1 MGFNVPY
8 NRKARRYKVMR
19 IKMTFYNERTGEIL
33 AEEDRVV
40 IFGKKPYVDK
50 GFVKFFVA
58 FLRDMIED
66 EEVLKG
72 PIRLFLYAIDL
83 MDYEDLQVT
92 IIPEKAMKDLG
103 IGRGTFYRWLSVLL
117 KKDYMKK
124 IAINVYKLRPFSA
137 IKGQMSKALESEPD
151 F

>member
-1 MGFNVPY
+1 
-8 NRKARRYKVMR
+8 
-19 IKMTFYNERTGEIL
+19 MTFYDEKTGEIL

-40 IFGKKPYVDK
+40 IFGKKPYVDR

-72 PIRLFLYAIDL
+72 PVRLFLYAVEKADFNNL
-83 MDYEDLQVT
+83 RVT
-92 IIPEKAMKDLG
+92 IVPEEAIKDLD
-103 IGRGTFYRWLSVLL
+103 ISRATFYNWLKVLL
-117 KKDYMKK
+117 KKDYMEKL
-124 IAINVYKLRPFSA
+124 AVNVYRLRKYTVV
-137 IKGQMSKALESEPD
+137 KGQMSKALGSEPD

>member
-1 MGFNVPY
+1 
-8 NRKARRYKVMR
+8 
-19 IKMTFYNERTGEIL
+19 MTFYDERTGEIL

-58 FLRDMIED
+58 FLRDMLED

-72 PIRLFLYAIDL
+72 PIRLFLYAVEKADFNDL
-83 MDYEDLQVT
+83 RVT
-92 IIPEKAMKDLG
+92 IVPQEAIRDLD
-103 IGRGTFYRWLSVLL
+103 ISERTFYRWLNVLL
-117 KKDYMKK
+117 AKDYMKK
-124 IAINVYKLRPFSA
+124 LATNVYRLRPFSA

>member
-33 AEEDRVV
+33 AEEDRVI
-40 IFGKKPYVDK
+40 IFGKKPYIDK

-72 PIRLFLYAIDL
+72 PIRLFLYAVDL

-92 IIPEKAMKDLG
+92 IVPEKAMKDLG

-124 IAINVYKLRPFSA
+124 IATNVYKLRPFSA

>member
-1 MGFNVPY
+1 
-8 NRKARRYKVMR
+8 
-19 IKMTFYNERTGEIL
+19 MTFYDEKTGEIL

-40 IFGKKPYVDK
+40 IFGKKPYVDR

-72 PIRLFLYAIDL
+72 PVRLFLYAVEKANFNDL
-83 MDYEDLQVT
+83 RVT
-92 IIPEKAMKDLG
+92 IVPEEAIKDLD
-103 IGRGTFYRWLSVLL
+103 ISRATFYNWLKVLL
-117 KKDYMKK
+117 KKDYMEKL
-124 IAINVYKLRPFSA
+124 AVNVYRLRPYSVV
-137 IKGQMSKALESEPD
+137 KGQMSKVTESEPD

>member
-1 MGFNVPY
+1 
-8 NRKARRYKVMR
+8 MR
-19 IKMTFYNERTGEIL
+19 VKMTFYDERTGEIL

-40 IFGKKPYVDK
+40 IFGKKPYFDK

-72 PIRLFLYAIDL
+72 PIRLFLYAVERADFNDL
-83 MDYEDLQVT
+83 RVTIVPKEAMEDLDIT
-92 IIPEKAMKDLG
+92 K
-103 IGRGTFYRWLSVLL
+103 GTFYNWLKVLL
-117 KKDYMKK
+117 KKDYMRK
-124 IAINVYKLRPFSA
+124 IATNVYKLRPFSA

>member
-33 AEEDRVV
+33 AEEDRVI
-40 IFGKKPYVDK
+40 IFGKKPYIDK

-72 PIRLFLYAIDL
+72 PIRLFLYAVDL

-92 IIPEKAMKDLG
+92 IVSEKAMKDLG
-103 IGRGTFYRWLSVLL
+103 IGRGTFYRWLKVLL

-124 IAINVYKLRPFSA
+124 IATNVYKLRPFSA
-137 IKGQMSKALESEPD
+137 IKGQMSKALKSEPD

>member
-1 MGFNVPY
+1 
-8 NRKARRYKVMR
+8 MR
-19 IKMTFYNERTGEIL
+19 VKMTFYDEKTGEIL
-33 AEEDRVV
+33 AEEDRVL

-50 GFVKFFVA
+50 GFVKLFVA

-72 PIRLFLYAIDL
+72 PVRLFLYAVDL

-92 IIPEKAMKDLG
+92 IVPQKAMKDLD
-103 IGRGTFYRWLSVLL
+103 ISKDTFYRWLKVLL
-117 KKDYMKK
+117 RKDYMEK
-124 IAINVYKLRPFSA
+124 IATNVYRLRPFSA

>member
-1 MGFNVPY
+1 
-8 NRKARRYKVMR
+8 
-19 IKMTFYNERTGEIL
+19 MTFYDEKTGEIL

-40 IFGKKPYVDK
+40 IFGKKPYVDR

-72 PIRLFLYAIDL
+72 PVRLFLYA
-83 MDYEDLQVT
+83 V
-92 IIPEKAMKDLG
+92 EKADFNNLRVTMVPEEAIKDLD
-103 IGRGTFYRWLSVLL
+103 ISRATFYNWLKVLL
-117 KKDYMKK
+117 KKDYMEKL
-124 IAINVYKLRPFSA
+124 AVNVYRLRPYSA
-137 IKGQMSKALESEPD
+137 VKGQMSRALESEPD